1 VSLQRFRYELICMG
15 CQTSQGQG
23 EISFDATARFGLDPD
38 DGPATLSAE
47 QVLALV
53 PDPRCRTCGPLV
65 LDPALLPREPGED
78 ANAKARHRAAD
89 RKVSTVRGRP
99 GNL

>member
-1 VSLQRFRYELICMG
+1 MR
-15 CQTSQGQG
+15 CQTNQG
-23 EISFDATARFGLDPD
+23 EAEIFFDATARFGLDPD
-38 DGPATLSAE
+38 DGPATLTAE

-53 PDPRCRTCGPLV
+53 PDPRCQTCGPLV

-89 RKVSTVRGRP
+89 RNVSTIRGRP
-99 GNL
+99 SSV